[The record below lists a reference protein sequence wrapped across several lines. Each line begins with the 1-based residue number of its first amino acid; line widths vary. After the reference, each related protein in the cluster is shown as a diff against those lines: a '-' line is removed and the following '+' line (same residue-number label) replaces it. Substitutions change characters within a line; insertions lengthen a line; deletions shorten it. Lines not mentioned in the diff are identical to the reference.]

1 MATGALAMAAELG
14 TEFFAFML
22 YGEEKQRSVLKAGR
36 SENKRCLWR
45 HHREEQKIIIKG
57 KIFNKMHVLLLV
69 LGYFLNHTSTFLF
82 LDSSAASPSSI
93 HSLIFSPSFFHYSS
107 YSVSKGGY
115 YQLLIF
121 LLMCNC
127 SMLTCQVSSSFGR
140 ACIVI
145 YLV

>member
-1 MATGALAMAAELG
+1 MATGALAMAVDLG

-45 HHREEQKIIIKG
+45 HHREEQKIIKG

-69 LGYFLNHTSTFLF
+69 LGYFLNHISTFLF
-82 LDSSAASPSSI
+82 LDSSAASLNSL
-93 HSLIFSPSFFHYSS
+93 HSLIFFPSFFHYSS
-107 YSVSKGGY
+107 YSASKGGY

-127 SMLTCQVSSSFGR
+127 SMLICQASSFGR